1 MTPGLARKALR
12 LENHAFDP
20 KYTGLLGG
28 ISFMTKSVT
37 TRINEDGLRYRSKT
51 VGSPFASKANTRSCF
66 KCGKHRTPDQ
76 LQSKKLLGKTEMVCK
91 PSCKE
96 LAEALGE

>member
-1 MTPGLARKALR
+1 
-12 LENHAFDP
+12 
-20 KYTGLLGG
+20 
-28 ISFMTKSVT
+28 MTKTVT
-37 TRINEDGLRYRSKT
+37 TRINDDGLRYRSKT

-96 LAEALGE
+96 LAEVLGE